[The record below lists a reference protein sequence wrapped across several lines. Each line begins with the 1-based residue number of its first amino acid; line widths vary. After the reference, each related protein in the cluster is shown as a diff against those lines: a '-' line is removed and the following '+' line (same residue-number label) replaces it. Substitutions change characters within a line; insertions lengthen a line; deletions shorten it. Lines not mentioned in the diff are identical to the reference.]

1 MKNMSRNEIA
11 EVLKTRIPCFDNRVL
26 YIMGGGIP
34 HHCIRKVFCVKGY

>member
-26 YIMGGGIP
+26 YIMGGGEYRITVSG
-34 HHCIRKVFCVKGY
+34 RSFA

>member
-26 YIMGGGIP
+26 YIMGGEYRITVSG
-34 HHCIRKVFCVKGY
+34 RSFA